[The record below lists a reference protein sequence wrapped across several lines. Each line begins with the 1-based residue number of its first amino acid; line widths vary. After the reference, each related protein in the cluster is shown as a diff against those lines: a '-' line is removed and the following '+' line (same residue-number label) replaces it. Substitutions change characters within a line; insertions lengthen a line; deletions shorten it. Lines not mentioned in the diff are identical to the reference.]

1 MTFIF
6 DGAQMTERTRIHDT
20 LAQELCFPE
29 YYGRNLDALY
39 DLLTAYPAPLTIILR
54 NKNKLQGY
62 ALRTLD
68 TMIDAAKNN
77 PQIKFEEK
85 DC

>member
-6 DGAQMTERTRIHDT
+6 DGAEMTDRAIIHDT
-20 LAQELCFPE
+20 LAQALRFPE

-39 DLLTAYPAPLTIILR
+39 DLLTAYPEPLTVILR
-54 NKNKLQGY
+54 NKSRLGEY
-62 ALRTLD
+62 GLRTLD
-68 TMIDAAKNN
+68 TIIDAAKNN
-77 PQIKFEEK
+77 PRIKFEEK